1 MFGMGMGEIVLIAVV
16 ALLVLGPERLP
27 GAAKAIGKGIR
38 DLRQQTKD
46 LQSTIESDTQIGDA
60 VRELRGALRGDP
72 ETLYKKVTGDDW
84 QGSDSPPIASSPKL
98 PSEDEQNKSDG
109 EIVAKNE
116 DSSSESDVSKND
128 APKSDD
134 DAKAAPR
141 NFVEDLIDEEFANT
155 DDGWG
160 QAAVNPHGSL
170 ASSDG
175 ANSDGANSDDAVS
188 DEADSDDAISDGADS
203 DISGPDMPV
212 IRPAANTMARHEAI
226 DDESEAEQDDQDDQD
241 DQDSQAASDTANV

>member
-84 QGSDSPPIASSPKL
+84 QGSDSPPIASSPKV
-98 PSEDEQNKSDG
+98 STEDEQNKSDG
-109 EIVAKNE
+109 ETVAIHE
-116 DSSSESDVSKND
+116 DSSLKSDVSKNH
-128 APKSDD
+128 APKSDDD

-141 NFVEDLIDEEFANT
+141 NFVEDLIDEEFSNT

-160 QAAVNPHGSL
+160 QAPVNPHDAQ

-175 ANSDGANSDDAVS
+175 AESDGPK
-188 DEADSDDAISDGADS
+188 SDGPKS
-203 DISGPDMPV
+203 DGP
-212 IRPAANTMARHEAI
+212 IIKPAANTMARHEAI
-226 DDESEAEQDDQDDQD
+226 DDESGAEQDDQDG
-241 DQDSQAASDTANV
+241 QAASDTTNV